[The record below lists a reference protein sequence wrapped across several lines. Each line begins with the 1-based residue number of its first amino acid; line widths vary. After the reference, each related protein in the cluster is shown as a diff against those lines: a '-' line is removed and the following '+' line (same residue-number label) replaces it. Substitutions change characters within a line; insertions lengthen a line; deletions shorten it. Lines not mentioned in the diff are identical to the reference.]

1 MDRKTHIIVS
11 CRDCGQARMPL
22 DAVTVRG
29 CLDDDQWSYRFTC
42 PTCCR
47 RAVASTSRAAALQ
60 AVEEGSSL
68 ETWRWSTETDDFER
82 NGPPLSMADLRAL
95 RVALSQPDW
104 LESLS
109 KNESD
114 R

>member
-1 MDRKTHIIVS
+1 
-11 CRDCGQARMPL
+11 
-22 DAVTVRG
+22 
-29 CLDDDQWSYRFTC
+29 
-42 PTCCR
+42 
-47 RAVASTSRAAALQ
+47 
-60 AVEEGSSL
+60 L
-68 ETWRWSTETDDFER
+68 ETWRWSTDTDDFER

-95 RVALSQPDW
+95 RVALSEPDW